1 MTLRLSWEDAS
12 KCMDS
17 IALFYMHGFYV
28 LVGLVAQQKEL
39 INEEVRFCNFTGQI

>member
-17 IALFYMHGFYV
+17 ITRFYV